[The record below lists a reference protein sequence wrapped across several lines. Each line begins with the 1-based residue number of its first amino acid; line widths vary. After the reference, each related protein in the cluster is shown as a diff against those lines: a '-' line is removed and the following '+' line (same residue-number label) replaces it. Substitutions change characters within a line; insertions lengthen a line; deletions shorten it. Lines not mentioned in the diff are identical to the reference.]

1 MALVLK
7 DRVKETSV
15 STGTG
20 AITLAGTTGAY
31 QPFSTIGDGNLTYYA
46 IAGQTTTEWE
56 VGYGTYTLST
66 NSISRDFIYSSSN
79 SNTIVTFSAGTKDV
93 FCTYP
98 SEQAV
103 YQEVDGSLKLI
114 AGVIEVS
121 LDGTHGTTLNNTAFQ
136 AFTTTNDFF
145 QNNIQNLDNGSDASA
160 DYVAT
165 NDVGDDDKNY
175 VDLGINSSGFT
186 SVSFPI
192 YTANSAYLYNQG
204 DGVTHG
210 DLFVGT
216 GDIGDVVIHAGGFTS
231 GDVVATIKSDTK
243 NLLIGTT
250 TDTGEKVQ
258 IAGSA
263 IITGA
268 AEFGDTVLLST
279 NPSTALQAATKQYVD
294 NAVSTG
300 IHIHEQVY
308 AETSA
313 ALAAVYTQGGTTDTI
328 TTITNTN
335 TVTLASATPS
345 LNDELWLYTSAGNG
359 LSTNTGYFVE
369 EIVSPGVVKL
379 SLIPGGAPITGLT
392 NAAGLTYAVRINSG
406 VGAYLES
413 SANATFAISG
423 VTGLTTGQRIL
434 VYNQSTGYWNG
445 VYTITSMGSAGSKW
459 KLTRATDQNMY
470 EPSNVYGMGAGDYFF
485 ITTVTEAYVLTTTD
499 VIIIG
504 YTSLTYTLFS
514 AATVYT
520 GTAPVVVTGSV
531 ISLNTVPATS
541 GGTGTATVTTGDLL
555 YGSATD
561 TWSKL
566 PKGTAYQSLLMDAS
580 GINVQWNALALNQSS
595 AVSGTL
601 GATNGGTGTNNYAI
615 GDTLYSSAANTIS
628 KLSGNTS
635 TTKQYLS
642 QTGTGAVSTAPSW
655 ATISAADIGA
665 GTLPATRGGTDQSSY
680 SIGDI
685 LYADTTTSLARL
697 ADVATGNALIS
708 GGLNVAPS
716 WGKLALAS
724 AVSGTLGVANGG
736 TGVTTSTGSG
746 NVVLSTS
753 PTLVTPVL
761 GTPTSGNFSTGTFT
775 WPTFNQNTTGTASNV
790 TGTVA
795 VLNGG
800 TGATTVQAAINALAG
815 ATTSGSYLRGNG
827 TNVVMSTIVA
837 GDVPTLNQNTTGT
850 ASNVTGTVAVL
861 NGGTGSTTNSGA
873 RTNLGATTVGSN
885 FFTLTNPTA
894 VTFPRMNADNT
905 VSSLDAAT
913 FRTAIGAGTSSTTG
927 TVTSVSGTAPIA
939 VATGTTTPAI
949 SIAQAT
955 TSTSGYLSSTDWNT
969 FNGKQAAGSYVTVNG
984 ALGTPSSG
992 TLTNCTFPTLNQNT
1006 TGSSGSCTG
1015 NAATATNASQLNS
1028 LTKVQ
1033 MWNNSGQNHSTY
1045 QSFGAIPDFGVW
1057 FMQNSAAGDV
1067 PQSGQFYT
1075 NSVGLGNDYAYSQYA
1090 MQTAVLRNTTNPY
1103 QWIRY
1108 KEATSWGA
1116 WTKTAAGYADT
1127 AGSSASC
1134 SGNAATATTATNQSG
1149 GTVSATTGTFSGDI
1163 VRSGITAGS
1172 IYLTGSLPG
1181 YAANSY
1187 PTLRATAELYFSA
1200 NAAYSGYFSG
1210 ANFYAL
1216 GTVQGTNITSGGN
1229 VTGSSTSCT
1238 GNAATATTATNF
1250 AGIPAG
1256 TVMLFVQT
1264 AAPTGWTKSTT
1275 HDNKALRIVSGTASS
1290 GGSVAFTTAF
1300 ASQAVSGSVAVTV
1313 SAGTLATGIG
1323 TLADGAVT
1331 LATTQIPS
1339 HTHPTFTNVS
1349 ASNGSGVKAAGLT
1362 PLAQGYPMTNSGA
1375 TGGGTSH
1382 THGLSGSPSLS
1393 GSPAVTGQTFTGTA
1407 INLAVSYVDAII
1419 ATKN

>member
-103 YQEVDGSLKLI
+103 YQEIDGSLKLI

-165 NDVGDDDKNY
+165 NDVGDDAKNY

-300 IHIHEQVY
+300 IHIHEQLY

-328 TTITNTN
+328 TTITNTD

-406 VGAYLES
+406 VGAFLES

-423 VTGLTTGQRIL
+423 ITGLTTGQRIL

-541 GGTGTATVTTGDLL
+541 GGTGTSTVAVGDML
-555 YGSATD
+555 YGSAID
-561 TWSKL
+561 TWAKL

-580 GINVQWNALALNQSS
+580 GTNIQWNALALNQSS

-615 GDTLYSSAANTIS
+615 GDTLYSSATNTLS
-628 KLSGNTS
+628 KLAGNTS

-642 QTGTGAVSTAPSW
+642 QTGTGAVSQAPSW

-708 GGLNVAPS
+708 GGLNTAPS
-716 WGKLALAS
+716 WGKIALAS

-850 ASNVTGTVAVL
+850 AGSVANSVTFNSSG
-861 NGGTGSTTNSGA
+861 SGA
-873 RTNLGATTVGSN
+873 ASGTTYNGSAAQTISYNTVGAYAA
-885 FFTLTNPTA
+885 TNPSG
-894 VTFPRMNADNT
+894 F
-905 VSSLDAAT
+905 
-913 FRTAIGAGTSSTTG
+913 TSNTG
-927 TVTSVSGTAPIA
+927 TVTGVTATAPVVSSGGTAPVISMAAATTSVSG
-939 VATGTTTPAI
+939 
-949 SIAQAT
+949 
-955 TSTSGYLSSTDWNT
+955 YLTSTDWNT
-969 FNGKQAAGSYVTVNG
+969 FNGKQAAGSYVTVGG

-1015 NAATATNASQLNS
+1015 NAATAT
-1028 LTKVQ
+1028 
-1033 MWNNSGQNHSTY
+1033 
-1045 QSFGAIPDFGVW
+1045 
-1057 FMQNSAAGDV
+1057 
-1067 PQSGQFYT
+1067 
-1075 NSVGLGNDYAYSQYA
+1075 
-1090 MQTAVLRNTTNPY
+1090 
-1103 QWIRY
+1103 
-1108 KEATSWGA
+1108 
-1116 WTKTAAGYADT
+1116 
-1127 AGSSASC
+1127 
-1134 SGNAATATTATNQSG
+1134 TATTATNLSG
-1149 GTVSATTGTFSGDI
+1149 GSVSGTTGTFTGNVSLGTGVSGSTATPSQLNTGLSFSNGTTRDKCKIYLYSSGTEQYGFGVGASGDIQYHSNSFHDVYISNTKTASFSSGGFTSNGDI
-1163 VRSGITAGS
+1163 VRSNISQGS

-1181 YAANSY
+1181 YAANTY
-1187 PTLRATAELYFSA
+1187 PTLRSSANELYFSA
-1200 NAAYSGYFSG
+1200 GGLYSAYIQGL
-1210 ANFYAL
+1210 NF
-1216 GTVQGTNITSGGN
+1216 VSQGN
-1229 VTGSSTSCT
+1229 VTAYSDERKKKNWRPVADNFVEKLAEVKSGVYERTDQEITQVGVSAQSFQTLLPEAILEDREGFLSVSY
-1238 GNAATATTATNF
+1238 GNAAL
-1250 AGIPAG
+1250 
-1256 TVMLFVQT
+1256 V
-1264 AAPTGWTKSTT
+1264 AAVELAKELVALKELVKEL
-1275 HDNKALRIVSGTASS
+1275 KAE
-1290 GGSVAFTTAF
+1290 
-1300 ASQAVSGSVAVTV
+1300 
-1313 SAGTLATGIG
+1313 
-1323 TLADGAVT
+1323 
-1331 LATTQIPS
+1331 
-1339 HTHPTFTNVS
+1339 
-1349 ASNGSGVKAAGLT
+1349 
-1362 PLAQGYPMTNSGA
+1362 
-1375 TGGGTSH
+1375 
-1382 THGLSGSPSLS
+1382 
-1393 GSPAVTGQTFTGTA
+1393 
-1407 INLAVSYVDAII
+1407 VDEL
-1419 ATKN
+1419 KKDR